1 MPGCLGKKGK
11 FKHADIFC
19 MILYS
24 VAVMCNLSR
33 HLTKVRGSH
42 KGSKRRAEPTVRPI
56 LINLSGMYGFE
67 IAHCVAMAAGCI
79 TWLIGRYKGSVSART
94 NFASDA
100 DSIYH
105 TLHAHRSNCTLI
117 HDWGH
122 HTMMGCNWSPVPT
135 MNSFFVDFSA
145 GMSKL

>member
-1 MPGCLGKKGK
+1 MGAREGRSPLC
-11 FKHADIFC
+11 A
-19 MILYS
+19 
-24 VAVMCNLSR
+24 
-33 HLTKVRGSH
+33 
-42 KGSKRRAEPTVRPI
+42 PI

-67 IAHCVAMAAGCI
+67 IAHCVARAAGCGYGGCI

-105 TLHAHRSNCTLI
+105 THHAAHSTNRTLI

-122 HTMMGCNWSPVPT
+122 
-135 MNSFFVDFSA
+135 DDDD
-145 GMSKL
+145 GM